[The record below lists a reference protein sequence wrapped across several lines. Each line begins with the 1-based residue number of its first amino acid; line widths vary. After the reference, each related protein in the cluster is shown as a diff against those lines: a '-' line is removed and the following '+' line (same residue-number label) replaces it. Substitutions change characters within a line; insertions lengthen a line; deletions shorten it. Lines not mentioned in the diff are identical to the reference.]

1 MRTLRPAL
9 LLAAVLGACTAPDP
23 APSGGAPSDT
33 TAAAPDT
40 AASPGAEPIDEP
52 GFDSAA
58 WVRAVGEAETDAQR
72 VALSAE
78 LLDAVDWRTACGE
91 DDPTAEGRGVVR
103 LVGLSANE
111 SLAEITCQRFAYQS
125 TFALV
130 DAEAGK
136 PPRLVRAL
144 GVTEHGA
151 VTPDTTASFFGLLTH
166 DRTGDPDRF
175 SVLTKSAGHGGCGT
189 EADYRLRPDGGASV
203 VEVRAHL
210 ECDDPIPPADWPVSY
225 PLE

>member
-1 MRTLRPAL
+1 MRFLLPTLL
-9 LLAAVLGACTAPDP
+9 LLAACTAPDP
-23 APSGGAPSDT
+23 GPNGPAAPADTLAEAEPDT
-33 TAAAPDT
+33 TASA
-40 AASPGAEPIDEP
+40 GAETIVEP
-52 GFDSAA
+52 GFDSVAWTAA
-58 WVRAVGEAETDAQR
+58 VRDAETDAQR

-78 LLDAVDWRTACGE
+78 LLDAVDWRVACGE

-144 GVTEHGA
+144 GVTERGT
-151 VTPDTTASFFGLLTH
+151 VTADTTASFFGLLAH
-166 DRTGDPDRF
+166 DPDADPDRF
-175 SVLTKSAGHGGCGT
+175 SILTKSAGHGGCGT
-189 EADYRLRPDGGASV
+189 EADYRLRPDGGASI

-210 ECDDPIPPADWPVSY
+210 DCDDPVPPEDWPVSY

>member
-1 MRTLRPAL
+1 MRTLLPAL
-9 LLAAVLGACTAPDP
+9 LLLAACTAPDSARP
-23 APSGGAPSDT
+23 GGTPSDT

-40 AASPGAEPIDEP
+40 TASPGAEPIEEP
-52 GFDSAA
+52 GFDSVA
-58 WVRAVGEAETDAQR
+58 WVVAVREAETDAQR

-78 LLDAVDWRTACGE
+78 LLDAVDWRVACGE

-111 SLAEITCQRFAYQS
+111 SLAEITCQRFAYQT

-144 GVTEHGA
+144 GVTEHGS
-151 VTPDTTASFFGLLTH
+151 VTPDTTASFFGVLTH
-166 DRTGDPDRF
+166 DRQGDPDRF

-210 ECDDPIPPADWPVSY
+210 DCDDPTPSDAWPVSY